1 MTTTTNQ
8 KKGKTFEQEWVD
20 YLYSQGMW
28 VHYIQPA
35 PDGSQPFDVIAVKDG
50 VVYAFDCKTL
60 KGKRFPLNRI
70 EDNQQTAFESLN
82 KQGVHNTYF
91 VIKTEDNFAHVVP
104 SQRAIH
110 LKMAGVKSIDVT
122 RMEYACIYI
131 KQDND

>member
-8 KKGKTFEQEWVD
+8 KKGKTFEQEWID
-20 YLYSQGMW
+20 YLYSHGMW

-70 EDNQQTAFESLN
+70 EDNQQAAFESLN
-82 KQGVHNTYF
+82 KQWVFDTYF
-91 VIKTEDNFAHVVP
+91 VIKTDDNFAHVVP
-104 SQRAIH
+104 SQEAIH

-122 RMEYACIYI
+122 RMEYACICI

>member
-1 MTTTTNQ
+1 MTTITNQ
-8 KKGKTFEQEWVD
+8 KKGKTFEQEWVE
-20 YLYSQGMW
+20 YLYSHGMW
-28 VHYIQPA
+28 VHYIQPS

-70 EDNQQTAFESLN
+70 EDNQQAAFESLN
-82 KQGVHNTYF
+82 KQWVFNTYF
-91 VIKTEDNFAHVVP
+91 AIKTDDNVAHVVP

-110 LKMAGVKSIDVT
+110 SKTAGVKSIDVT
-122 RMEYACIYI
+122 EECYASIYI